1 MESIE
6 GFRNGAGVFRA
17 DFTFYASV
25 EGGIIDNPEL
35 LRQHFIDLYVR
46 FKDDIL
52 IILGGTR
59 VSRLNFFT
67 SLREQ
72 SSVWSLEV
80 EHVSSSACNFLDLNI
95 AKGAKWRSSGL
106 LDVGI
111 HHKPTGLHQ
120 PLAPHSAHSPNV
132 HVAWPKG
139 LLTRAKRLCNTKSLF
154 HLEVIHLKRLLSA
167 RFGAPYADAVLSRFP
182 KQPPSVARHDMSS
195 RLILPYH
202 KEWEFGRT
210 QSVLHKVQERHR
222 KSLMKDLGTSIGVQ
236 ISFSLAAPHLYLR
249 LAGLWPLGQMMTVL
263 VGWKGWRRQ
272 NLLNFFEPKRCVKK
286 RCEPL
291 DLIFGSKC
299 L

>member
-1 MESIE
+1 M
-6 GFRNGAGVFRA
+6 
-17 DFTFYASV
+17 
-25 EGGIIDNPEL
+25 
-35 LRQHFIDLYVR
+35 R

-80 EHVSSSACNFLDLNI
+80 ESVRFSACNYLDLNI

-120 PLAPHSAHSPNV
+120 PLAPHSAHSPHV

-154 HLEVIHLKRLLSA
+154 HLEVLHLNGCSLQGLARLMQMQ
-167 RFGAPYADAVLSRFP
+167 FY
-182 KQPPSVARHDMSS
+182 HD
-195 RLILPYH
+195 
-202 KEWEFGRT
+202 F
-210 QSVLHKVQERHR
+210 QSNHPLLLAMTCHQ
-222 KSLMKDLGTSIGVQ
+222 G
-236 ISFSLAAPHLYLR
+236 SFSHITKNGSF
-249 LAGLWPLGQMMTVL
+249 AGFS
-263 VGWKGWRRQ
+263 
-272 NLLNFFEPKRCVKK
+272 LLHRCKK
-286 RCEPL
+286 DIESP
-291 DLIFGSKC
+291 
-299 L
+299 